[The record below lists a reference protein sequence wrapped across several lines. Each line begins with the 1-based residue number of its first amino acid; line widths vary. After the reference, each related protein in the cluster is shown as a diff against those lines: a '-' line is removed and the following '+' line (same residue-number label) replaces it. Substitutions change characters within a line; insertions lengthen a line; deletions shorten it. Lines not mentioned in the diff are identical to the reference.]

1 MPDLSYGLAKLTHE
15 YLSKLAYEKHA
26 IKSVIFRP
34 FSGYGE
40 DQDQSYPF
48 PSICKRV
55 LEQKGSRDIKVWGSG
70 DQMRDFIHIDD
81 CINGIFSMMEIMESN
96 DAVNL
101 STGKL
106 TSFKEFASLASNLA
120 GFNPEVSGT
129 SSKPEGV
136 FARGGDT
143 TLQLEMK
150 FKPKI
155 SFEDGIK
162 RALNYFEKKI

>member
-1 MPDLSYGLAKLTHE
+1 MQINDLESLAKKYRRE
-15 YLSKLAYEKHA
+15 IFEK
-26 IKSVIFRP
+26 F
-34 FSGYGE
+34 
-40 DQDQSYPF
+40 
-48 PSICKRV
+48 
-55 LEQKGSRDIKVWGSG
+55 LETQQGHPGS
-70 DQMRDFIHIDD
+70 
-81 CINGIFSMMEIMESN
+81 IFSMMEIMEPN

-120 GFNPEVSGT
+120 GFSPEVSGT

>member
-1 MPDLSYGLAKLTHE
+1 MLFIDGIHWWYALIPLAC
-15 YLSKLAYEKHA
+15 
-26 IKSVIFRP
+26 FC
-34 FSGYGE
+34 
-40 DQDQSYPF
+40 DQ
-48 PSICKRV
+48 
-55 LEQKGSRDIKVWGSG
+55 
-70 DQMRDFIHIDD
+70 
-81 CINGIFSMMEIMESN
+81 
-96 DAVNL
+96 
-101 STGKL
+101 GKL

-143 TLQLEMK
+143 TLQLKMK

-162 RALNYFEKKI
+162 RALNSNLKLY